1 MDETGRPFL
10 GVEDVARRLGVST
23 RWVRTIPPSE
33 LPYVQYNTPKGV
45 RRYKERDLVW
55 YIDKRTVRQ

>member
-1 MDETGRPFL
+1 
-10 GVEDVARRLGVST
+10 
-23 RWVRTIPPSE
+23 VRTIPPSE